1 MLVPFERLDRGRGQA
16 LTDRRDVTE
25 LLCAVTRG
33 DAAAS
38 ERLAKMVHEEL
49 RRLAQYQMSR
59 ERPGHTL
66 QTTALAHDAY
76 LRLIDQSRVEWQN
89 RAHFFAVATEAI
101 RRSLIDHARARRAA
115 RRGGDSERLSFDD
128 LTAAHGISA
137 AGATN
142 LNAEALLQVDLALE
156 RFTLADPI
164 RARVVELRFYGGLTH
179 QEIAE
184 VMGVSLSS
192 VERHWRFARAW
203 LYRALAEGNGV

>member
-1 MLVPFERLDRGRGQA
+1 MLVPFERLDRGGGQA

-25 LLCAVTRG
+25 LLCAVTSG
-33 DAAAS
+33 DTAAS
-38 ERLAKMVHEEL
+38 ERLATMVHEEL

-101 RRSLIDHARARRAA
+101 RRILIDHARARRAA

-128 LTAAHGISA
+128 LTAAQRISA

-142 LNAEALLQVDLALE
+142 LNDEALLQVDLALE

-203 LYRALAEGNGV
+203 LYRALAEGNEA

>member
-1 MLVPFERLDRGRGQA
+1 M
-16 LTDRRDVTE
+16 TDRRDVTE

-101 RRSLIDHARARRAA
+101 RRILIDHARARRAA